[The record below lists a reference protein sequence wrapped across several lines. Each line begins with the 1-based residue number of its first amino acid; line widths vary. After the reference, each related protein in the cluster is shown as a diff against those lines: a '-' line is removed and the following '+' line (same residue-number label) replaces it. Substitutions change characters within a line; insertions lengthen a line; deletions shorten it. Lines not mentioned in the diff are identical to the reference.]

1 MATTSTT
8 TTEQPQHWYAITNL
22 RLQLLNISTTN
33 LTSSQLVGLTQN
45 IRLLETATAT
55 IKIRIAQRADK
66 LTQDGQSPDPTQT
79 SLGNGRVSA
88 KTARQEAARA
98 KTADE
103 LPGLGDALEDGDIST
118 DHLDTVT
125 RQTKNLNDEEKAALK
140 KDEEDLVNKAKN
152 LPVDTF
158 NRHLARRI
166 DDIRQDHGRTTERKQ
181 RAESYFRHW
190 VDKTTGMGRF
200 TGALDPERFESIVN
214 AIETEMRSM
223 AQTAKRDGSTQTLH
237 LNDHLAA
244 SALVELIS
252 HGNGKQGRPNI
263 VVITD
268 HETLSSGP
276 HDNTVRE
283 TRNGQDLSTEAIA
296 RLCCDAVMQRVVV
309 DADAVAINVGRAQRT
324 ATTAQ
329 WTALNAM
336 HSTCAWAGC
345 DRPISWCQAHHI
357 QEWDPDGLTD
367 LDNLVPLCS
376 THHHR
381 VHEGRWSIKLL
392 PDRTLKIYQPDG
404 THYTN
409 TAPDRLQNWL
419 KGNKPG
425 NNSAGPKDR
434 SAPAGTDTTTA
445 PPSPKASRHRGPRPK
460 TVSAKAKSRTRRASD
475 RQPSR
480 Q

>member
-1 MATTSTT
+1 MNTTNTT
-8 TTEQPQHWYAITNL
+8 IEQPQSWDAITNL
-22 RLQLLNISTTN
+22 RQQLLNIPTTN
-33 LTSSQLVGLTQN
+33 LTTNQLATLTQN

-55 IKIRIAQRADK
+55 IKIRIANRAEK
-66 LTQDGQSPDPTQT
+66 LMEDGQSPDPTET
-79 SLGNGRVSA
+79 SLANGRVSA

-98 KTADE
+98 KTAEE
-103 LPGLGDALEDGDIST
+103 LPGLGDALQDGDISPE
-118 DHLDTVT
+118 HIDTIS
-125 RQTKNLNDEEKAALK
+125 RQTKNLTDEERASLK
-140 KDEEDLVNKAKN
+140 EDEEDLVNKAKN

-181 RAESYFRHW
+181 RAESFFRHW
-190 VDKTTGMGRF
+190 TDKTTGMGRF
-200 TGALDPERFESIVN
+200 TGALDPERFESIIN
-214 AIETEMRSM
+214 AIEAEMRAM
-223 AQTAKRDGSTQTLH
+223 ANTAKRDGSTETLH

-252 HGNGKQGRPNI
+252 HGNGKQGRPT
-263 VVITD
+263 VVVVTD
-268 HETLSSGP
+268 HETLASGP

-283 TRNGQDLSTEAIA
+283 TRNGMDLSTEALA
-296 RLCCDAVMQRVVV
+296 RLCCDAVMQRVII
-309 DADAVAINVGRAQRT
+309 DAEGVPINVGRAQRT
-324 ATTAQ
+324 ATPAQ
-329 WTALNAM
+329 WSALNSM

-381 VHEGRWSIKLL
+381 VHEGRWNIKLL

-409 TAPDRLQNWL
+409 TVPDRLQDWL
-419 KGNKPG
+419 GRKNPSKSKSRTTP
-425 NNSAGPKDR
+425 AATTPPGPKSPDR
-434 SAPAGTDTTTA
+434 
-445 PPSPKASRHRGPRPK
+445 RGPRGK
-460 TVSAKAKSRTRRASD
+460 AVSATSGSRTRRASD